1 MTIGDVPSPVDLRL
15 LSDASAW
22 ESTAMEKRPWRTE
35 FFTKFADELKHRQ
48 PPARCV
54 LELGSGPGFLATHL
68 LNELPGVSMMLLD
81 FSDAMHAL
89 AKRRLGT
96 NVERAEFLCRNFKDP
111 DWTHGLQDFDAVVTH
126 QAVHELRHKR
136 HAGELHRQVRSVLRP
151 GGFYLVCDHF
161 HGAGGMSNEQLYMTV
176 AEQKAAMELAGYASV
191 REILLKGGLVLHH
204 AVSGGA
210 ASKAQ

>member
-1 MTIGDVPSPVDLRL
+1 MTIADVPSPVDLRL

-35 FFTKFADELKHRQ
+35 FFAKIAHELKHRQ
-48 PPARCV
+48 PPARRV

-68 LNELPGVSMMLLD
+68 FNELPDVSMMLLD
-81 FSDAMHAL
+81 FSDAMHAS

-111 DWTHGLQDFDAVVTH
+111 DWTHGLQ
-126 QAVHELRHKR
+126 VHELRHKR

-176 AEQKAAMELAGYASV
+176 AEQKTAMELAGYASV

-204 AVSGGA
+204 AVSAGP
-210 ASKAQ
+210 SRV